1 MMGELADRY
10 AQAFLEAGGR
20 DSELAHCAQ
29 QLMDEPVLWS
39 ALISP
44 AVEPDEKVR
53 VLTRLPDL
61 ASPGPAGRLLCL
73 MARKGRLP
81 LLPEVVQSAH
91 VLALEREGGA
101 LCRLTCA
108 RPLPPEQQERL
119 KRALCRLHR
128 LKRVELEEQVDPA
141 LLGGFRLELQGV
153 TYDKSVRG
161 GLTALARTLGEERVQ

>member
-1 MMGELADRY
+1 MGELADRY
-10 AQAFLEAGGR
+10 AQAFLEAGG
-20 DSELAHCAQ
+20 DGAELARCAR
-29 QLMDEPVLWS
+29 QLEKEPVLWE
-39 ALISP
+39 ALCSP
-44 AVEPDEKVR
+44 AVTPEEKGR
-53 VLTRLPDL
+53 VLARLPEL
-61 ASPGPAGRLLCL
+61 APPDPVGRLLTL
-73 MARKGRLP
+73 MAEKERLP
-81 LLPEVVQSAH
+81 LLPQVVQSARR
-91 VLALEREGGA
+91 LALEREGGA

-161 GLTALARTLGEERVQ
+161 GLTALARKLEEGRAQ